1 MSNILIMSRIFSGIL
16 SGIFLG
22 VYFAEKQLPFPL
34 KYNTRPDTIGS
45 LELDL
50 SVFSTIA
57 DDIREAVGKPKQ
69 SQSQS
74 PSSDKR

>member
-1 MSNILIMSRIFSGIL
+1 MCRIFTGIL

-34 KYNTRPDTIGS
+34 KYNKRADSIGS

-50 SVFSTIA
+50 AVFSTIA
-57 DDIREAVGKPKQ
+57 DDIRGAVGQPKQ
-69 SQSQS
+69 SQS
-74 PSSDKR
+74 